1 MRLPHLL
8 LAMATFVPS
17 FLRGTEEAYPRT
29 PMGSM
34 EIKTLPAA
42 RLMLAESPKGYFE
55 SGNGLFMKLFR
66 YIDGNQIPM
75 TAPVEARLQPGVMI
89 FYMDA
94 GSAKR
99 TDLQATPQ
107 VKLAETPARRVASIG
122 VRGSYTRENFEEALG
137 KLKAWAATRSDFVPA
152 GEPYAVYWNSPF
164 VPGIFKHSEVHIPL
178 KSGPT
183 CDVPAPANK

>member
-1 MRLPHLL
+1 
-8 LAMATFVPS
+8 MATFVPS

-29 PMGSM
+29 PMGSI
-34 EIKTLPAA
+34 ETKTLPAA
-42 RLMLAESPKGYFE
+42 RLMVAESPKGYFE

-75 TAPVEARLQPGVMI
+75 TSPVEARLQPGVMV

-107 VKLAETPARRVASIG
+107 VKLAETPARLVASIG
-122 VRGSYTRENFEEALG
+122 VRGSYSRENFDDALA
-137 KLKAWAATRSDFVPA
+137 KLKAWLATRPDLTSP

-164 VPGIFKHSEVHIPL
+164 VPGIFKHSEVHIPVAA
-178 KSGPT
+178 KPA
-183 CDVPAPANK
+183 APAK

>member
-29 PMGSM
+29 PMGSI
-34 EIKTLPAA
+34 ETKTLPAA

-55 SGNGLFMKLFR
+55 AGNGLFMKLFR

-75 TAPVEARLQPGVMI
+75 TAPVEARLQPGVMV

-99 TDLQATPQ
+99 TDLQATAQ
-107 VKLAETPARRVASIG
+107 VKLAETPARLVAAIG
-122 VRGSYTRENFEEALG
+122 VRGSYSRENFDEALA
-137 KLKAWAATRSDFVPA
+137 KLKAWLAARPDLA
-152 GEPYAVYWNSPF
+152 AQGEPYAVYWNSPF
-164 VPGIFKHSEVHIPL
+164 VPGIFKHSEVHIPVAA
-178 KSGPT
+178 K
-183 CDVPAPANK
+183 PAPPATPAK

>member
-1 MRLPHLL
+1 MV
-8 LAMATFVPS
+8 TVVPS

-29 PMGSM
+29 PMGSI
-34 EIKTLPAA
+34 ETKTLPAA
-42 RLMLAESPKGYFE
+42 RLMVAESPKGYFE

-107 VKLAETPARRVASIG
+107 VKLAETPARLVASIG
-122 VRGSYTRENFEEALG
+122 VRGSYSRENFDEALA
-137 KLKAWAATRSDFVPA
+137 KLKAWLATRPDLTSP

-164 VPGIFKHSEVHIPL
+164 VPGIFKHSEVHIPVTA
-178 KSGPT
+178 KT
-183 CDVPAPANK
+183 PAPAAPAK